1 MGQAR
6 PPQPTSTQAASVSGN
21 ATVPVVYVDEK
32 GKPVPKPPDPAELAA
47 QVTAA
52 MGQQNYLA
60 ALEALNILKGMPLP
74 RDQKEKVLYQISD
87 ATWELYK
94 NKPLEGYEH
103 ILSTT
108 NEAMNANLRSP
119 GVPGAMLRLG
129 EANLL
134 VGNLREA
141 EAYFNARRSAYPPSP
156 EVPVTFLKLGLA
168 LLQDKQYAKAVGVFR
183 DIVQNYPESPAL
195 KMASVSLATAHAK
208 LQETKEASIVL
219 DFVERRWPRHYLE
232 DTAFLLLQAEYSL
245 WNNKLQ
251 DALQQYWLY
260 YNLEPN
266 KAGND
271 KILQQIGEI
280 YLRQGRI
287 QPAIDVLE
295 EILRRYPDS
304 EGADYA
310 LLRLAEK
317 GIHDGP
323 AIAKEEMFAVFNNP
337 GVPAPQIAYA
347 KLKKKNP
354 HNPRGVLSALKLVL
368 WHLWDK
374 QYVDAIRMAAD
385 YIDMH
390 PEEPGASLARQ
401 VILEAF
407 EHELKRDLQEENYG
421 RILILWNG
429 FPLIRAKYSPLEDTL
444 RVALAKGYLE
454 RGADASAMELLDYF
468 LQEEKHPTYSE
479 YAFTFF
485 FNRHLAA
492 GDWNAILDLG
502 ERVAA
507 WEFQPI
513 MRNELDYAMALSA
526 ENLGLPRKA
535 LPLWQKLAVKDDIP
549 LYQKAYA
556 TYFLAKDAER
566 RKDIKDAYDYNKAT
580 LELFSRLEDER
591 SDKAD
596 PERIKES
603 VSALM
608 DICEVANRIPEALEW
623 VERYNSFVPQTSPE
637 YAGLR
642 FREARLYRKMGDTAK
657 SRALLEQI
665 VRAEPD
671 SPFGKASASELRTF
685 DVSRDLNR
693 FNTAQ

>member
-94 NKPLEGYEH
+94 GKPLEGYER
-103 ILSTT
+103 ILATT
-108 NEAMNANLRSP
+108 HEAMNANLRSP

-156 EVPVTFLKLGLA
+156 EVPVSFLKLGLA
-168 LLQDKQYAKAVGVFR
+168 LMKDKQYAKAAGIFR
-183 DIVQNYPESPAL
+183 DIIQNHPESPAL
-195 KMASVSLATAHAK
+195 KTASVSLATALAK

-245 WNNKLQ
+245 WNGKLQ

-260 YNLEPN
+260 YNLEPD
-266 KAGND
+266 KPSND

-287 QPAIDVLE
+287 QPAMDVFE
-295 EILRRYPDS
+295 ELLRRYPDS

-323 AIAKEEMFAVFNNP
+323 AITKEELFAVFNNP

-347 KLKKKNP
+347 RLKKKKP
-354 HNPRGVLSALKLVL
+354 HSPIGVLSSLKLVL

-374 QYVDAIRMAAD
+374 QHVDAIRMAAD

-407 EHELKRDLQEENYG
+407 NHELKRDLQEENYG

-429 FPLIRAKYSPLEDTL
+429 FPLIRAKHTPLEDTL
-444 RVALAKGYLE
+444 RVALAKGHLE
-454 RGADASAMELLDYF
+454 RGQDAAAIELLSYF
-468 LQEEKHPTYSE
+468 LQGEKNPEYGE

-485 FNRHLAA
+485 FNKYLVA

-507 WEFQPI
+507 WKLPPI

-526 ENLGLPRKA
+526 ENLALPRKA
-535 LPLWQKLAVKDDIP
+535 LPLWQKLAAKDDIP

-566 RKDIKDAYDYNKAT
+566 RKDIKDAYDYSKAT
-580 LELFSRLEDER
+580 LELFARLEDER

-603 VSALM
+603 ISALM
-608 DICEVANRIPEALEW
+608 DICEVANRIPEALDW
-623 VERYNSFVPQTSPE
+623 VERYNAFVPQTSPE

-642 FREARLYRKMGDTAK
+642 FREARLYRKMGDAAK

-665 VRAEPD
+665 MRAEPD
-671 SPFGKASASELRTF
+671 SPFGKAAASELRTF

-693 FNTAQ
+693 FTTAQ